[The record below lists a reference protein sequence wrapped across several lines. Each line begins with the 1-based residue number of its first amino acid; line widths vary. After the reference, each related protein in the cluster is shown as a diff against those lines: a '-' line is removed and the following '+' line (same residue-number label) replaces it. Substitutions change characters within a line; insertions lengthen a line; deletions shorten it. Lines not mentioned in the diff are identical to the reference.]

1 MLSFSYRGN
10 IGELGNHFINI
21 FKVDTYL
28 AKLEAM
34 PEGVDFCDRAG
45 ELVIA
50 LAMGAVIHHGYHRT
64 LF

>member
-10 IGELGNHFINI
+10 IGGLGDHFIDI

-28 AKLEAM
+28 AKLDAV
-34 PEGVDFCDRAG
+34 PEGVDFGDRAG
-45 ELVIA
+45 QLVVA
-50 LAMGAVIHHGYHRT
+50 LTMGTVVYHGNGCT